1 MSTRYNTGNPIES
14 TDVRDM
20 SDNAKNLDLF
30 SNSSDMAFDDRF
42 GVERKTIHGMNSEF
56 NSQVLNMGFTRIGT
70 FASGATLTN
79 PRQTL
84 LWDVANGGDGQEYG
98 WSGTFPKIVHP
109 SSTPSSTGGI
119 AVGAWMSRFD
129 PELKVQVREALR
141 RSYAEAGYHLVAG
154 SFEAGGTLVNAN
166 DVLLNDASGVAYS
179 YSGVLPKAVPP
190 GSTPSGTG
198 GVSPTGSWVDV
209 GDATVYQ
216 RLTNDLSEHDGERFI
231 GACPDIAT
239 LRTIEPTG
247 DLQRIPV
254 IGYYSDTP
262 LLGGGDF
269 ISDMSDVT
277 TPDNGVTV
285 IVTSGGGRWKRKG
298 NILRLDVECGGMG
311 VNRSPDENSA
321 AWDRLVAALPSTGGT
336 LLLNDF
342 YTIKYGVIVPPRVT
356 LFGVG
361 ADSCGLIKAGNYIK
375 TVPDRLWQGISRSYS
390 KDFILAIDL
399 DSDTSGNLDGNQ
411 TRATRLD
418 GFSLLCTSGTK
429 NAYGIYGTISYN
441 VSIGDVFVKN
451 VTTMLETDDSWLW
464 NVKIL
469 MGQDVVNGFVVKT
482 GGTSF
487 NLADVYV
494 RNATGVA
501 FDLKNIT
508 YSNLTTC
515 AADFVTGTAYKFK
528 DCTGVNLDGCGAES
542 ITGKVLDIEGSRV
555 SFSALRG
562 VGIAS
567 DGGAG
572 VRIKDSA
579 VSMRASFL
587 PDFSNGTANKY
598 LSIDNS
604 TLNLNNV
611 VIPYHTD
618 GRILW
623 GAGQS
628 AINISQY
635 NGNFTV
641 YGNSAWVVLGT
652 LVSGMLTVINSTP
665 PDSSVNFL
673 PVGAR
678 WIIQAPAAGAIHT
691 YVHVGGG
698 VWKPAGSVA
707 A

>member
-1 MSTRYNTGNPIES
+1 
-14 TDVRDM
+14 
-20 SDNAKNLDLF
+20 
-30 SNSSDMAFDDRF
+30 MA
-42 GVERKTIHGMNSEF
+42 V
-56 NSQVLNMGFTRIGT
+56 
-70 FASGATLTN
+70 
-79 PRQTL
+79 
-84 LWDVANGGDGQEYG
+84 
-98 WSGTFPKIVHP
+98 FP
-109 SSTPSSTGGI
+109 
-119 AVGAWMSRFD
+119 
-129 PELKVQVREALR
+129 Q
-141 RSYAEAGYHLVAG
+141 
-154 SFEAGGTLVNAN
+154 
-166 DVLLNDASGVAYS
+166 
-179 YSGVLPKAVPP
+179 
-190 GSTPSGTG
+190 TG
-198 GVSPTGSWVDV
+198 GVVTLDGF
-209 GDATVYQ
+209 YQ
-216 RLTNDLSEHDGERFI
+216 
-231 GACPDIAT
+231 
-239 LRTIEPTG
+239 
-247 DLQRIPV
+247 
-254 IGYYSDTP
+254 
-262 LLGGGDF
+262 
-269 ISDMSDVT
+269 
-277 TPDNGVTV
+277 
-285 IVTSGGGRWKRKG
+285 
-298 NILRLDVECGGMG
+298 
-311 VNRSPDENSA
+311 
-321 AWDRLVAALPSTGGT
+321 
-336 LLLNDF
+336 
-342 YTIKYGVIVPPRVT
+342 IKYGVIVPPRVT
-356 LFGVG
+356 VIGPGMDAGGF
-361 ADSCGLIKAGNYIK
+361 IKAGNDIK
-375 TVPDRLWQGISRSYS
+375 TVPDRLWQGIHRSYT

-469 MGQDVVNGFVVKT
+469 MGQGVVIGFVVKT

-579 VSMRASFL
+579 VSMKASFL

-598 LSIDNS
+598 LSIDNA
-604 TLNLNNV
+604 TLNLDNAI
-611 VIPYHTD
+611 IPDHTSN
-618 GRILW
+618 RILW
-623 GAGQS
+623 GAGQ
-628 AINISQY
+628 ATINVSQY
-635 NGNFTV
+635 NGVFTV

-652 LVSGMLTVINSTP
+652 LASGLLTVINSIP

-691 YVHVGGG
+691 YVYVGGG

-707 A
+707 AL